1 MLHSRVHGIGDF
13 GPDLVEAVLDTV
25 TALAHPDAIALYA
38 LDRDTWR
45 LVRADG
51 ATHVDLDVP
60 SRLTDSERRALRGGM
75 PVVPKRR
82 PPVFIM
88 PAAAGGRLAGVLT
101 LWPVP
106 GLRRLPRMHV
116 PTLVALLT
124 RALDELARG
133 VDSAACGED
142 ELTGEDAAER
152 ETLVA
157 LLVANEWN
165 VARVA
170 RLLGVTRMTV
180 YNRLRRLKVPRER
193 VRRSKPRRGRA
204 GSQG

>member
-1 MLHSRVHGIGDF
+1 MLHSRAHEIDDF

-25 TALAHPDAIALYA
+25 TALARPDALALYA
-38 LDRDTWR
+38 LESDAWR

-51 ATHVDLDVP
+51 ATRTDLDMP
-60 SRLTDSERRALRGGM
+60 LRLSESERRALQGGM
-75 PVVPKRR
+75 PVVLKRR

-88 PAAAGGRLAGVLT
+88 PAAVGGRLAGVLA
-101 LWPVP
+101 LRPVP
-106 GLRRLPRMHV
+106 GLSHLPRMHV
-116 PTLVALLT
+116 PTLVALLA
-124 RALDELARG
+124 RGLDELGRRAG
-133 VDSAACGED
+133 SVASGED

-170 RLLGVTRMTV
+170 RLLGVTRTTV
-180 YNRLRRLKVPRER
+180 YNRIRRLKVPRER
-193 VRRSKPRRGRA
+193 VRKSKPRRGRA
-204 GSQG
+204 GSQD